1 MKGKG
6 VYSLIISALKINEK
20 KFCEFLTG
28 YYFSPL
34 ELTPFNTKIRKYGT

>member
-1 MKGKG
+1 MESNGICWLSIK
-6 VYSLIISALKINEK
+6 ALKINEK

-34 ELTPFNTKIRKYGT
+34 EFNPIYIKN